1 MTCWAETK
9 GSAGAINV
17 ASWILPGGINDRT
30 ISSLLKSWVAN
41 LPRCPWHWTFYE
53 RSKIGYLLPVWRR
66 SKKAFLRLGFNTR
79 SKVWPLDDNEHIFE
93 YSTLSEQE

>member
-17 ASWILPGGINDRT
+17 ASWILPGGMDDKMIN
-30 ISSLLKSWVAN
+30 SLLKSWVAN